1 MEIGKIQTLE
11 VVREKDFGVF
21 LAEPGKKRDGREDS
35 VLLPK
40 NRFRRERRSG
50 TAWKCS
56 FIRIRRTG

>member
-40 NRFRRERRSG
+40 KTGSG
-50 TAWKCS
+50 GNEDRGLPGS
-56 FIRIRRTG
+56 VPL

>member
-35 VLLPK
+35 VLL
-40 NRFRRERRSG
+40 
-50 TAWKCS
+50 KCS

>member
-35 VLLPK
+35 VLLPQK
-40 NRFRRERRSG
+40 TGSG
-50 TAWKCS
+50 GNEDRGLPGS
-56 FIRIRRTG
+56 VPL